1 MANRST
7 LLKFETRFFFQP
19 GQLGTQTPDLGIQ
32 FVEFLLMFSF
42 PGTCALAILFEQLDE
57 ILQCQ
62 LFPFMDLVR
71 MNMVLRSDLSDTL
84 VFAQCFQDDLSLEA
98 SRYAFSFGHV
108 LSPESTPQLCPF
120 LCLNFHPAN
129 RYFPQLFGYSC
140 FSRRNCFR
148 WLDSTLNQTRL
159 SD

>member
-120 LCLNFHPAN
+120 LCLNFLIHYSTHIDIIKAHCMVADDFQL
-129 RYFPQLFGYSC
+129 RTGYIHYFTI
-140 FSRRNCFR
+140 
-148 WLDSTLNQTRL
+148 DTI
-159 SD
+159 